1 MDWFTLVAVVGV
13 ALVFDFTNG
22 FHDTANAI
30 ATVVSTRALPPRIAV
45 LLAAAMNFAGAFYS
59 FKVAATIAGGIVNAN
74 LIAQPSGVKVIL
86 AALVGAITWNL
97 ITWSIGLPSSS
108 SHALIGGMIGAMI
121 GRYGLSVAGV
131 SSIQWHGLLEKVL
144 KPSLLGP
151 LLAIPMALILTSLFL
166 SALGRRAPGPVNRF
180 FRKLQPLSSSYL
192 AFAHGTNDAQKTM
205 GIITLALIVSPATH
219 LATDPKDPSVP
230 TWVILGAATAMAL
243 GTYAGGWRIIRTL
256 GQRIA
261 KIQPPQGFAS
271 EVTGGTVL
279 WVTQHFGFPV
289 STTHT
294 ISGAVLGSGAGGSNR
309 LSAVRWGVAGNIL
322 VAWLLTIPCAA
333 IVGAAVELVTRLPG
347 GTIYAVLLAVVV
359 LWLAFR
365 QRQRPR
371 RRGADSGHRRDL
383 GDEAQRVR

>member
-1 MDWFTLVAVVGV
+1 MTWFTLIAVVSI

-30 ATVVSTRALPPRIAV
+30 ATVVSTRALPPRVAV

-59 FKVAATIAGGIVNAN
+59 FKVAATIASGIVNAD
-74 LIAQPSGVKVIL
+74 LIHQASGVKVIL

-97 ITWSIGLPSSS
+97 ITWFVGLPSSS

-121 GRYGLSVAGV
+121 GRHGLHAAGA
-131 SSIQWHGLLEKVL
+131 SSIQWHGLTEKVL

-151 LLAIPMALILTSLFL
+151 LLAIPMALILTAIFL
-166 SALGRRAPGPVNRF
+166 TIVGRRAPGPVNRF
-180 FRKLQPLSSSYL
+180 FRRLQPLSSSYL

-219 LATDPKDPSVP
+219 LATDPKNPSVP
-230 TWVILGAATAMAL
+230 TWVILCAATAMAL

-261 KIQPPQGFAS
+261 KIQPPQGFAA
-271 EVTGGTVL
+271 EVTGGSVL
-279 WVTQHFGFPV
+279 WVTQHYGFPV

-294 ISGAVLGSGAGGSNR
+294 ISGAVLGAGAGGSTR

-333 IVGAAVELVTRLPG
+333 LVGAGVELVTRLPG
-347 GTIYAVLLAVVV
+347 GVFYAVAIAVVV
-359 LWLAFR
+359 LVVAF
-365 QRQRPR
+365 QGR
-371 RRGADSGHRRDL
+371 RKHAAPVAAPAS
-383 GDEAQRVR
+383 V

>member
-1 MDWFTLVAVVGV
+1 MDWFTLIAVVGI

-30 ATVVSTRALPPRIAV
+30 ATVISTRALQPKVAVGMAAV
-45 LLAAAMNFAGAFYS
+45 LNFAGAFYS
-59 FKVAATIAGGIVNAN
+59 FKVAATIAGGIVNAD
-74 LIAQPSGVKVIL
+74 LISVKIIL

-121 GRYGLSVAGV
+121 GAHGLHVNGV
-131 SSIQWHGLLEKVL
+131 SSIQWHGLKVKVL
-144 KPSLLGP
+144 EPSLLGP
-151 LLAIPMALILTSLFL
+151 LLAIPIALVLTSIFL
-166 SALGRRAPGPVNRF
+166 SAVGRRAPGPVNRS
-180 FRKLQPLSSSYL
+180 FRKLQPFSSGWL

-219 LATDPKDPSVP
+219 KAMDPKHPSVP
-230 TWVILGAATAMAL
+230 TWVILAAASAMAL

-261 KIQPPQGFAS
+261 KIQPPQGFAA
-271 EVTGGTVL
+271 EITGGSIL
-279 WVTQHFGFPV
+279 WATQHYGFPV

-294 ISGAVLGSGAGGSNR
+294 ISGAVLGSGAAGSTR

-333 IVGAAVELVTRLPG
+333 VVGALVELVTRLPG
-347 GTIYAVLLAVVV
+347 GTFYACLIAVGVLYT
-359 LWLAFR
+359 AF
-365 QRQRPR
+365 QGR
-371 RRGADSGHRRDL
+371 RR
-383 GDEAQRVR
+383 AQAPVAAPAAA